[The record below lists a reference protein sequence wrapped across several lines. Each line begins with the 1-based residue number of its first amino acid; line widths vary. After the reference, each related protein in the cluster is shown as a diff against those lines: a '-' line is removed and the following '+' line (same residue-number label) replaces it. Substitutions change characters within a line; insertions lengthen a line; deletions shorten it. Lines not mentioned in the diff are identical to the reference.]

1 MAKILLLED
10 DTTFATILEGF
21 LKKNG
26 HDVDVKYT
34 VRAALDALSEAYE
47 LLILDYRLG
56 DGTGLDIIDAM
67 RDRGLKKIP
76 AIMMT
81 SFNDVRTA
89 VHAIRRGVFDYITKP
104 VNPDQ
109 LLMVLNDALA
119 GDAQAMVQ
127 AGGANAGR
135 KSNKQDTELEYVQGE
150 SAISEKLHDYIQL
163 VAPTD
168 MSILIRG
175 ESGTGKEYVASSIHA
190 QSKRADKPF
199 VSIDCGTLSK
209 ELAASELFGHVKGSF
224 TGAYSDKKGQFEQAD
239 GGTLF
244 LDEIGN
250 LSYDVQVKLLRALQ
264 ERVIQPIGANK
275 QVKVDV
281 RVIAAT
287 NDDLLGSASHG
298 KFREDLYHRINE
310 FEILVP
316 ALRERGEDLGIFVQF
331 FLRKANEELDR
342 QVRKLS
348 PEVERVFRDYDWP
361 GNLRELRNI
370 VKRMVLL
377 TPGHEAQVD
386 ALPNEMV
393 ASVRN
398 VKTGIGSAPSPDSAQ
413 NNTGSLDLKSFSE
426 AQEKQMILDT
436 LKQVKYNKSKAAQLL
451 NIDRKTLYNKLDKYD
466 ID

>member
-26 HDVDVKYT
+26 HIVDVKYN
-34 VRAALDALSEAYE
+34 VRSALEALDDTYE
-47 LLILDYRLG
+47 LLVLDYRLG
-56 DGTGLDIIDAM
+56 DGTGLDVIDAM
-67 RDRGLKKIP
+67 RDRGMKKIP

-89 VHAIRRGVFDYITKP
+89 VNAIRRGVFDYITKP

-109 LLMVLNDALA
+109 LLMVLKEALEENDVEPE
-119 GDAQAMVQ
+119 GT
-127 AGGANAGR
+127 
-135 KSNKQDTELEYVQGE
+135 KSTSKRAVNSTVEKEEYVDGE
-150 SAISEKLHDYIQL
+150 SPVAKKLHDYIQL

-168 MSILIRG
+168 MSVLIRG
-175 ESGTGKEYVASSIHA
+175 ESGTGKEYVARSIH
-190 QSKRADKPF
+190 QLSKRADKPF

-209 ELAASELFGHVKGSF
+209 ELAASELFGHMKGSF
-224 TGAYSDKKGQFEQAD
+224 TGAFSDKVGQFEQAN

-275 QVKVDV
+275 QIKVDV

-287 NDDLLGSASHG
+287 NDDLLHGASQGH
-298 KFREDLYHRINE
+298 FREDLYHRINE

-316 ALRERGEDLGIFVQF
+316 ALRDRGEDLDTFISF
-331 FLRKANEELDR
+331 FLKQANEELGR
-342 QVRKLS
+342 HVHRLS
-348 PEVERVFRDYDWP
+348 TDVERIFRSYDWP
-361 GNLRELRNI
+361 GNLRELKNI
-370 VKRMVLL
+370 IKRMVLL
-377 TPGHEAQVD
+377 STGDVAQPD
-386 ALPNEMV
+386 ALPDEMV
-393 ASVRN
+393 TNLKRAKSE
-398 VKTGIGSAPSPDSAQ
+398 
-413 NNTGSLDLKSFSE
+413 NNSLQQENQVNTLGLDLKSFSE
-426 AQEKQMILDT
+426 AQEKQMIMDT

-451 NIDRKTLYNKLDKYD
+451 NIDRKTLYNKLEKYG
-466 ID
+466 IE